1 MRKLTT
7 LGAIAVVGLAALT
20 GCGSDDSDTETTTN
34 GGGATAAQSDGP
46 VSADNLAAAKAEV
59 EKHLEIPAFEP
70 GGEPIDVSSL
80 KGKTIYSIPITLAI
94 PFYKDGEAAMKQ
106 AAEKAG
112 LKYVTYP
119 SQGKVSDFQQGFA
132 DAINAKASVIIL
144 NGPLPDTL
152 QPQIKQAHEAGIK
165 VIAAHEEDV
174 SMPVPAGVDAV
185 AAAEFYNGARLMV
198 DNAIADRGGEA
209 VNALVITSNDTR
221 PSKGMG
227 EAIQDQLQ
235 KRCGD
240 ACKATL
246 TNVPVADWA
255 AKVQGEVQSALNR
268 DGEINTIL
276 PIFDSMI
283 QYVDPGVRQAGG
295 DRDIKSYSFNGTP
308 SLNSFLTNDRSTFEA
323 NVGEDPLWIA
333 YLTMDQAFRVMLD
346 KEPVDN
352 PAAPLRIFNADNAAD
367 QGDPPTIGKG
377 FGEEFVPGYEKLW
390 GLQ

>member
-7 LGAIAVVGLAALT
+7 FGAIAVLGISALA
-20 GCGSDDSDTETTTN
+20 GCGSDDNDTETASN
-34 GGGATAAQSDGP
+34 GGGTTAAQTDGP
-46 VSADNLAAAKAEV
+46 VSADNVAAAKAEV
-59 EKHLEIPAFEP
+59 EKHLQIPAFEP
-70 GGEPIDVSSL
+70 GGEPIDVASL

-152 QPQIKQAHEAGIK
+152 QPQIKQAHAAGIK

-174 SMPVPAGVDAV
+174 SQPVPAGVDAV

-198 DNAIADRGGEA
+198 DNAIADRNGEA

-227 EAIQDQLQ
+227 EAIQDQLK

-240 ACKATL
+240 ECKATL

-346 KEPVDN
+346 KEPVDQ

-367 QGDPPTIGKG
+367 QGDPPAIGKG
-377 FGEEFVPGYEKLW
+377 YGDEYIPGYEKLW

>member
-1 MRKLTT
+1 MRKLSTF
-7 LGAIAVVGLAALT
+7 GAIAVLGVAALA
-20 GCGSDDSDTETTTN
+20 GCGSDDNDTETASN
-34 GGGATAAQSDGP
+34 GGGSTAAQTDGP
-46 VSADNLAAAKAEV
+46 VSPDNLAAAKAEV
-59 EKHLEIPAFEP
+59 EKHLAIPAFEP
-70 GGEPIDVSSL
+70 GGEALDVSSL

-112 LKYVTYP
+112 IKYVTYP

-152 QPQIKQAHEAGIK
+152 QPQIKKAHAAGIK
-165 VIAAHEEDV
+165 VLAAHEEDT
-174 SMPVPAGVDAV
+174 SMPKPTGVDAV
-185 AAAEFYNGARLMV
+185 AAAKFYDGARLMV
-198 DNAIADRGGEA
+198 DNAIADRNGEA

-227 EAIQDQLQ
+227 EAIQDQLK

-240 ACKATL
+240 ACKVTV

-268 DGEINTIL
+268 DGDINTVL
-276 PIFDSMI
+276 PIFDSMA

-295 DRDIKSYSFNGTP
+295 DRDIRTYSFNGTP
-308 SLNSFLTNDRSTFEA
+308 SLNSMLTNDRSTLQA

-333 YLTMDQAFRVMLD
+333 YLTMDQAFRLMLD

-352 PAAPLRIFNADNAAD
+352 PAAPLRIFNKDNAAD
-367 QGDPPTIGKG
+367 QGNPPSIGKG
-377 FGEEFVPGYEKLW
+377 FGDEFIPGYEKLW
-390 GLQ
+390 GLK

>member
-7 LGAIAVVGLAALT
+7 LGAIAAFGVAALA
-20 GCGSDDSDTETTTN
+20 GCGSDDNGTDTASN
-34 GGGATAAQSDGP
+34 SGGAAGTA
-46 VSADNLAAAKAEV
+46 VSAENVQYSKDQV
-59 EKHLEIPAFEP
+59 EKHLAVPEFAPE
-70 GGEPIDVSSL
+70 GDPIDVSSL

-112 LKYVTYP
+112 IKYVTYP

-152 QPQIKQAHEAGIK
+152 QPQIKRAHAAGIK

-174 SMPVPAGVDAV
+174 AQPVPAGVDAV
-185 AAAEFYNGARLMV
+185 AAARFYDGARLMV
-198 DNAIADRGGEA
+198 NNAVADRNGEP
-209 VNALVITSNDTR
+209 VKALVITSNDTR
-221 PSKGMG
+221 PSRGMG
-227 EAIQDQLQ
+227 EAIKDELA
-235 KRCGD
+235 KHCGPE
-240 ACKATL
+240 CSATL

-255 AKVQGEVQSALNR
+255 AKVQSEVQSQLNR

-308 SLNSFLTNDRSTFEA
+308 SLNSFLTNDRSTFMA

-333 YLTMDQAFRVMLD
+333 YLTMDQAFRLMLD
-346 KEPVDN
+346 QEPLDK
-352 PAAPLRIFNADNAAD
+352 PAAPLRIFNKDNAAD
-367 QGDPPTIGKG
+367 QGDPPSIGKG
-377 FGEEFVPGYEKLW
+377 YGDEFIPGYEKLW